1 MYFKLNSLK
10 SINLISRYK
19 FVHGWRNCVLTNSN
33 FLTPISL
40 QPVSVNLKDI
50 SIKLFDR
57 INSLSYLE
65 HSTSGCRDIRIKR
78 EAWQTRLYS
87 DISRYLLG
95 TFLRVNFYAIT
106 KLFFVNKYVFLH
118 LQNHSVLSDLFF
130 LIWSFQVGFPQFLY
144 FNKPLLDKKYALHL
158 YLNHWAFSDSFV
170 KVYSSNF
177 IVFV

>member
-1 MYFKLNSLK
+1 MYFKLYSLK
-10 SINLISRYK
+10 SIYLISRYK

-106 KLFFVNKYVFLH
+106 KLFFVNKYVFFTFTKSFSSFW
-118 LQNHSVLSDLFF
+118 SVLSDL
-130 LIWSFQVGFPQFLY
+130 VFPS
-144 FNKPLLDKKYALHL
+144 
-158 YLNHWAFSDSFV
+158 WFSS
-170 KVYSSNF
+170 
-177 IVFV
+177 VFVFQ